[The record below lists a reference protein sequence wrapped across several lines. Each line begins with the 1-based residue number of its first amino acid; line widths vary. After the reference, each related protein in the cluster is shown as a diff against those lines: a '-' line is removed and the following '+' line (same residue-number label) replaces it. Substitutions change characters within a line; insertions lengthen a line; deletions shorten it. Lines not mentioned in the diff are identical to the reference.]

1 MAEAIDLS
9 QKTPFT
15 LVKFTHGGPTSPEAF
30 TNLDSDYSFG
40 GVDYESTPSMEIQL
54 PENDGILQD
63 NPLTI
68 TLPVS
73 EDPAA
78 FQNRYTSGEPF
89 AVTTVEV
96 IEIQRS
102 ENAEGTLTVS
112 TVFKGECGEYVRNAE
127 GEPGLCRIEALPL
140 KARIKEVALGLPCN
154 HQCVN
159 ILGGPVCKVDMSVA
173 SRTLNVLI
181 TDIDGSKVTVSA
193 IPTGLGDRFYQRGD
207 MTLEGLTISIHD
219 WRDEINGNRLE
230 FFMRRKPPEDWDG
243 RTVVLRSGCD
253 KTIETCRARYSNEA
267 NFLGIGFAIPPY
279 HPNFE
284 DGGTLQ

>member
-15 LVKFTHGGPTSPEAF
+15 LVKFTHGGPTSPELF
-30 TNLDSDYSFG
+30 TNLDSDYPFG
-40 GVDYESTPSMEIQL
+40 GDDYVSTPSMEIQL

-63 NPLTI
+63 NPMTI
-68 TLPVS
+68 TLPLS
-73 EDPAA
+73 DDETA
-78 FQNRYTSGEPF
+78 FQNRYTCGEPF
-89 AVTTVEV
+89 AITRVEV

-102 ENAEGTLTVS
+102 ENAEGTLSVS

-127 GEPGLCRIEALPL
+127 GEPDLCRIEALPL

-159 ILGGPVCKVDMSVA
+159 ILGGPVCKVDMSIS

-181 TDIDGSKVTVSA
+181 TAIDGSKVTISTL
-193 IPTGLGDRFYQRGD
+193 PTGLGDRFYQRGD
-207 MTLEGLTISIHD
+207 MTFEGLSLSIHD
-219 WRDEINGNRLE
+219 WRDEVNGNRLE
-230 FFMRRKPPEDWDG
+230 FFMRRKPPESWLNK
-243 RTVVLRSGCD
+243 TVVLRSGCD

-284 DGGTLQ
+284 DGGALQ